1 MTIRAITPIADI
13 LALQRFPST
22 YMRVGILVRPTGKRL
37 TRMSFV
43 RFCCVST
50 QPTLSGIV
58 AAQGRDLSDRCV
70 AGPLA
75 SQRFPRRGIVT
86 REDVSRHVW
95 GVVVYVS
102 REVFRASSQ
111 VRFTSRRS
119 RRSESHVSTC
129 TLHISLHVCQRQMCK
144 TFPQVRFRTSPP
156 KAHLHTC
163 LGPPTLVFQ
172 LSLIRGG
179 VRGV

>member
-1 MTIRAITPIADI
+1 MTIRVITPIADI

-43 RFCCVST
+43 RFCCASI

-75 SQRFPRRGIVT
+75 SQRFPRREIVT

-95 GVVVYVS
+95 GVVVTYRGRCSGHRRRSGS
-102 REVFRASSQ
+102 RVGDHAARNRTFPLARC
-111 VRFTSRRS
+111 TSRYTSANVRCVRRF
-119 RRSESHVSTC
+119 RRSGSGLRPQKHTC
-129 TLHISLHVCQRQMCK
+129 T
-144 TFPQVRFRTSPP
+144 PAWDPP
-156 KAHLHTC
+156 
-163 LGPPTLVFQ
+163 
-172 LSLIRGG
+172 R
-179 VRGV
+179 